1 MTRQILFFIFVFL
14 PTFYLKAQINISQI
28 YILEFSWIENQ
39 KLSFKNPQLASN
51 FNNKGYNNH
60 PFFADSNILI
70 WSSQTPDQNQPDLL
84 IADLERKTIETFTKT
99 TSGEYSTSFR
109 NSQEKNLL
117 SVIRMEFVES
127 DTLVRL
133 WELPLD
139 ASHPGKPLFPEIL
152 YSGYHLWL
160 NSSEVILFEVGSP
173 NKLVLRSLVDPSKMI
188 LLTEWP
194 GRCFK
199 KTKNGDVIFLN
210 QNKEVLRFSPSLNQ
224 TTSLGNFPGGGQ
236 DFEIMDNDF
245 ILASSGK
252 KLLLSNLNQIPLLWT
267 EVIDLSL
274 IEGQKITRIATNNKN
289 KMALVVE

>member
-1 MTRQILFFIFVFL
+1 MTRQILFLIFVFL
-14 PTFYLKAQINISQI
+14 PTFCLKAQINKSKI
-28 YILEFSWIENQ
+28 YILEFSWIGNQ
-39 KLSFKNPQLASN
+39 KLSFKNPQLASG
-51 FNNKGYNNH
+51 FNLNGYNNH
-60 PFFADSNILI
+60 PFFADPNILI
-70 WSSQTPDQNQPDLL
+70 WSSQNPDQNQPDLL
-84 IADLERKTIETFTKT
+84 IADLDRKTLESCTKT

-109 NSQEKNLL
+109 NVQEKNLL

-139 ASHPGKPLFPEIL
+139 ASNPGKPLFPEIL

-173 NKLVLRSLVDPSKMI
+173 TKLVLRSLVDPSKMI

-210 QNKEVLRFSPSLNQ
+210 QSKEVLRFSPSLKQ
-224 TTSLGNFPGGGQ
+224 TIQLGNFPGNSQ

-252 KLLLSNLNQIPLLWT
+252 KIHLSNLNQIPLQWT
-267 EVIDLSL
+267 EVLDLSI
-274 IEGQKITRIATNNKN
+274 IEGEKITRIASNNKD
-289 KMALVVE
+289 KIALVVE

>member
-1 MTRQILFFIFVFL
+1 MTRQILFLIFVFL
-14 PTFYLKAQINISQI
+14 PTFYLKTQTSQSQI
-28 YILEFSWIENQ
+28 YILEFSWSDGQ
-39 KLSFKNPQLASN
+39 ALSFKNPQLASD
-51 FNNKGYNNH
+51 FNAKGYNNH
-60 PFFADSNILI
+60 PFFPDPNILI
-70 WSSQTPDQNQPDLL
+70 WSSQTQDQNQPDLL
-84 IADLERKTIETFTKT
+84 IADLDRKTLEILTKT

-109 NSQEKNLL
+109 NVQEKKLL

-173 NKLVLRSLVDPSKMI
+173 TQLVLRSLVDPSKMI
-188 LLTEWP
+188 VLTEWP

-210 QNKEVLRFSPSLNQ
+210 QSKEVLRFTPSLKQ
-224 TTSLGNFPGGGQ
+224 TMPLGNLPGNGQ

-245 ILASSGK
+245 ILASSEK
-252 KLLLSNLNQIPLLWT
+252 KLFLSNLNQIPLQWT
-267 EVIDLSL
+267 EVFDLSI
-274 IEGQKITRIATNNKN
+274 IEGGKITRIASNNKN
-289 KMALVVE
+289 KLALVVE